1 MGTDPSRYENQ
12 VSTRTVLEI
21 ERLLVHNQEDLSA
34 VDVSH
39 YFQCYRGPPE
49 GAELI
54 LSEYPVQ
61 YDRRSLDDCYGKGY
75 PTLAAILRAYA
86 REPSPW
92 ESILRALIR
101 RGADLHARVRRHRRE
116 MNEIGYPCRMA
127 SYGTPLDE
135 LFSWN
140 KGPFAARIAADGWL
154 SILAS
159 EGHCPSNYLREE
171 FILRAE
177 DMHFTHAPYS
187 PAGYDIPRKLFFEL
201 GDRPSVFWDWWID
214 PTSSTS
220 LLREEFKC
228 LVTTSPDFLRVTW
241 GWEEC
246 WPFTY
251 PDWLE
256 LHQGYTKGEL
266 YVRCQKLLENAEK
279 RGAKQFRRNEANKA
293 RGRGRNGPRKIPGAW
308 PK

>member
-1 MGTDPSRYENQ
+1 MLD
-12 VSTRTVLEI
+12 I
-21 ERLLVHNQEDLSA
+21 ARLLAHNQEDLSA

-61 YDRRSLDDCYGKGY
+61 YDRRSLDDCHGEGY

-86 REPSPW
+86 REPLPW

-101 RGADLHARVRRHRRE
+101 RGADLHARVRRDRRE
-116 MNEIGYPCRMA
+116 MNRIAYPCHIA

-140 KGPFAARIAADGWL
+140 KDPFASRIAADGWL
-154 SILAS
+154 RILAS
-159 EGHCPSNYLREE
+159 EGHDSSDYLREE

-177 DMHFTHAPYS
+177 DMHFTHASIS
-187 PAGYDIPRKLFFEL
+187 PVGYDSPRKLFFEL

-228 LVTTSPDFLRVTW
+228 LVTTSPDSLRIAR
-241 GWEEC
+241 GWEEY

-251 PDWLE
+251 PKWSE
-256 LHQGYTKGEL
+256 LHQGYVRESLYLRCKEL
-266 YVRCQKLLENAEK
+266 LSQADIRA
-279 RGAKQFRRNEANKA
+279 AKQFRRNEANMA
-293 RGRGRNGPRKIPGAW
+293 RGQGRNRPRKIPGAW
-308 PK
+308 PR